1 MKIQEVNPVRN
12 SSRCD
17 SKPSG
22 ALNPAGITIKPNPA
36 VEQRGIISNGV
47 KAKAKALGLK
57 NTFGLSKAEL
67 IRGVQ
72 RAEGN
77 FHGLWVT

>member
-1 MKIQEVNPVRN
+1 MVYR
-12 SSRCD
+12 
-17 SKPSG
+17 
-22 ALNPAGITIKPNPA
+22 A
-36 VEQRGIISNGV
+36 EQRGIISNGV
-47 KAKAKALGLK
+47 KANAEALGLK

-77 FHGLWVT
+77 FHGSWVM

>member
-1 MKIQEVNPVRN
+1 MGVEMKIKEVNPVSN
-12 SSRCD
+12 S
-17 SKPSG
+17 SG

-57 NTFGLSKAEL
+57 NTFGLSKVEL